1 MKLTNEAIKNIQSA
15 LTAAGNKEMNDF
27 GLAFKIA
34 KNNHKLIQAAEP
46 IAKVENDI
54 LRKYG
59 EKDKEGVLITQSN
72 GKVKIVDTDRYN
84 QDIMTLMKAESD
96 VDLEYFGEEEI
107 AKMCENGELQ
117 RFSVYGEENT
127 GIDMC

>member
-96 VDLEYFGEEEI
+96 MDLEYFGEEEI
-107 AKMCENGELQ
+107 AKMHMTPNQITLLMP
-117 RFSVYGEENT
+117 V
-127 GIDMC
+127 IK

>member
-59 EKDKEGVLITQSN
+59 EKDEEGVLITQSN

-84 QDIMTLMKAESD
+84 QDIATLMKAESD
-96 VDLEYFGEEEI
+96 VDLECFSEKEI
-107 AKMCENGELQ
+107 AKMHMTPNQITLLMP
-117 RFSVYGEENT
+117 V
-127 GIDMC
+127 IK

>member
-54 LRKYG
+54 LRK
-59 EKDKEGVLITQSN
+59 DKEGVLITQSN

-107 AKMCENGELQ
+107 AKMHMTPNQITLLMP
-117 RFSVYGEENT
+117 V
-127 GIDMC
+127 IK